1 MDQDFYYE
9 ETSPKNAKL
18 MILGIVVVFVL
29 ICVGLYLYR
38 AKYTL
43 HIKKGITYEVGSTI
57 SEDIHDFVDNKIVDE
72 NDYTLLLAGVNMD
85 DNVLNKVGEYTF
97 KVKYKNVTKSG
108 KIKVVDTKAP
118 TVEVQEL
125 TVGVDEEYL
134 VDDFIK
140 VCDDYS
146 KPCNVDYEKES
157 DKNLNK
163 KAGNYNFNIVIAD
176 AENNK
181 VTKEVS
187 LIVKSNYSYE
197 AARKNDLHVDHI
209 DPDLEDFDGTLI
221 LKFSEAYDPNEFDE
235 TDAYGEFL
243 EITSEDHHNYLDP
256 LYYNNAITE
265 EQIAEAY
272 NKYGYLVG
280 YAIRVKLDNGLYFY
294 LKNQ

>member
-209 DPDLEDFDGTLI
+209 DPNLEDFDGTLI

>member
-18 MILGIVVVFVL
+18 MVLGIVVVFVL

>member
-18 MILGIVVVFVL
+18 MVLGIVVVFVL

-197 AARKNDLHVDHI
+197 DARKNDLHVDHI

>member
-18 MILGIVVVFVL
+18 MVLGIVVVFVL

-209 DPDLEDFDGTLI
+209 DPNLEDFDGTLI

>member
-18 MILGIVVVFVL
+18 MVLGIVVVFVL
-29 ICVGLYLYR
+29 ICIGLYLYR

>member
-18 MILGIVVVFVL
+18 MVLGIVVVFVL

-209 DPDLEDFDGTLI
+209 DPNLEDFDGTLI
-221 LKFSEAYDPNEFDE
+221 LKFSEAYDPNGFDE